1 VISETM
7 SLHCRAGLTRRWGGS
22 ARLHND
28 TTSVWQIRSENLL
41 LSTLLLPNQPET
53 QRDCILLIFNALRRH
68 GYGRGRMPLGG
79 RLSAASAAVSQQK
92 KLG

>member
-1 VISETM
+1 M

-68 GYGRGRMPLGG
+68 AYRPGQFGRMPLGG